1 MNIVKDKELDKVKK
15 RKEGKIEPLKYK
27 DKELFSKI
35 RNAIKKK
42 K

>member
-1 MNIVKDKELDKVKK
+1 MNIVKNKDLDKVKK
-15 RKEGKIEPLKYK
+15 RKEGEIEPLKSK